1 MSKSRM
7 ELNYFRLFEP
17 FIVMTI
23 MMLAMWEPK
32 APTWLNRLKHRKEKR
47 HEESKPEA

>member
-1 MSKSRM
+1 M

-17 FIVMTI
+17 FIVIAI

-32 APTWLNRLKHRKEKR
+32 APAWLSRLKRRKEKN
-47 HEESKPEA
+47 HEEPKPEA